1 MQQTNKRL
9 THMIPI
15 YIRANYLPKVR
26 KFKVQVDLPGLH
38 KVELM
43 TVARFLRFARSN
55 GPIKIGGVTLVFMVE
70 GPGGEERTVATPQIV
85 RNYLRKVA
93 DSYVEAT
100 YKNKQAKGC
109 QSEQP

>member
-1 MQQTNKRL
+1 
-9 THMIPI
+9 MIPVHI
-15 YIRANYLPKVR
+15 QANYLPKVC
-26 KFKVQVDLPGLH
+26 KFKVQVNFPGAH

-55 GPIKIGGVTLVFMVE
+55 GPIKVGGVTLNFKTK
-70 GPGGEERTVATPQIV
+70 GPRGEERTVATPQIL

-100 YKNKQAKGC
+100 YKNKRDKGC
-109 QSEQP
+109 HS